1 MGTCSESWICNKC
14 TICIHQRRLSQNPG
28 SRIGANRKAY
38 KHLTDW
44 AIISTQDDD
53 DECAVAGCCGT
64 SLVCDQLVLVAFC
77 VVVII
82 ISPPPTTAQVRI
94 EQCVAPRICIAENL
108 RNAYIIRTYCIMMR
122 CGASRIMKCSSISIW
137 ARERPHLISSGCFGR
152 VAEIP
157 WLPHTHCAYVLNA
170 TPQSYRDMSKES
182 NMHANYFFCLKWQLH
197 SFFLEEKLS
206 AGLYQWK
213 VFLYETQF
221 LTLNKSK

>member
-82 ISPPPTTAQVRI
+82 ISPPPHDSSGANRTVCGAANLYCREPTQCIYYSYVLHHDAMRSESNNEMQFYIYLGARTAALDLEWVFWESGRNTL
-94 EQCVAPRICIAENL
+94 APTHTLRICTECDSAEL
-108 RNAYIIRTYCIMMR
+108 
-122 CGASRIMKCSSISIW
+122 
-137 ARERPHLISSGCFGR
+137 
-152 VAEIP
+152 
-157 WLPHTHCAYVLNA
+157 
-170 TPQSYRDMSKES
+170 
-182 NMHANYFFCLKWQLH
+182 
-197 SFFLEEKLS
+197 
-206 AGLYQWK
+206 
-213 VFLYETQF
+213 
-221 LTLNKSK
+221 